1 MIRAPLVVGYK
12 GEIGRFLLAGLLED
26 QPKANDIY
34 CVDVNNSEEDVRERI
49 AKSDFIFLCV
59 PLQHTAS
66 WLTTY
71 GDCLGEVVIV
81 EQCSVKSFL
90 YDSMDFATLKLLS
103 MHLLFRPSATPVSDA
118 GVVSDFADYVGRAF
132 KTSVVELRGGG
143 EPAHVVHDRLM
154 ARHQAL
160 VHRVV
165 LALASRLDAVEAR
178 TFVGQRVS
186 ELADRIKAGDPVL
199 YKMIQENPMAA
210 GELEEFIE
218 TLQPVQEPSAKPYL
232 LEDASFKGKPGL
244 QPGIDPTNWPQI
256 RDAAYEEPGS

>member
-1 MIRAPLVVGYK
+1 MDRMIRAPLVVGYK

-49 AKSDFIFLCV
+49 EKSDFIFLCV
-59 PLQHTAS
+59 PLQYTAS
-66 WLTTY
+66 WLGTY
-71 GDCLGEVVIV
+71 GDCLGNAVVV

-90 YDSMDFATLKLLS
+90 YDLPEFASVKLLS
-103 MHLLFRPSATPVSDA
+103 MHLLFRPSATPVSDRRCLVFGERLEP

-132 KTSVVELRGGG
+132 KTSVVELNGEG

-178 TFVGQRVS
+178 TFVGQRIC
-186 ELADRIKAGDPVL
+186 ELADRVKAGDPIL
-199 YKMIQENPMAA
+199 YKMIQENPLAA
-210 GELEEFIE
+210 AELEEFVE
-218 TLQPVQEPSAKPYL
+218 SLTV
-232 LEDASFKGKPGL
+232 
-244 QPGIDPTNWPQI
+244 
-256 RDAAYEEPGS
+256 